1 MKSLFII
8 CLALLA
14 PGLFGATDSQVLD
27 NWLRQQAGVQTWT
40 ADFKQTRE
48 LKALTEPLVAT
59 GKLWFAA
66 PGQFRWEII
75 KPVPTI
81 AVRSGDELLVIF
93 PRLKRAERYSLTKL
107 RQGQWKDLMGL
118 LDTGFPRSQAE
129 FDERFHVNKITPIPG
144 GNRLFIDP
152 KSALVK
158 KYMPELTIDISDPD
172 SMLMATTMTFIDGS
186 VLKNEFTHPRMN
198 PKIDNALFNPKL
210 GSDYTI
216 TEPLADVSQ

>member
-1 MKSLFII
+1 MKRLLF
-8 CLALLA
+8 LFTLTASS
-14 PGLFGATDSQVLD
+14 LFGAPDSQVLD
-27 NWLRQQAGVQTWT
+27 NWLHTQATVQTWT

-66 PGQFRWEII
+66 PGRFRWEIM

-81 AVRSGDELLVIF
+81 AVRAEDELLVIF

-129 FDERFHVNKITPIPG
+129 FDQRFHVKEIISVPG
-144 GNRLFIDP
+144 GHRLLIDP
-152 KSALVK
+152 KSSLVK
-158 KYMPELTIDISDPD
+158 KYMPELTIDISEPD
-172 SMLMATTMTFIDGS
+172 SMLMATAMKFIDGS
-186 VLKNEFTHPRMN
+186 VLKNEFSNPQMN
-198 PKIDNALFNPKL
+198 PKIDDALFHPQL
-210 GSDYTI
+210 GPEYKI
-216 TEPLADVSQ
+216 TEPLADAAQ